1 MTNSIP
7 PLPVNWVRNQNNGQ
21 YFDFLRLDLDSP
33 YFIDKRGVYI
43 IWYTTPTGG
52 KAIYIGQGNIGERLK
67 MHRQNWRITQYSRNG
82 QLKVT
87 WALID
92 DEDSRKRIEAGLYQ
106 NYGPLENEIRPSGN
120 PIFVTPI

>member
-21 YFDFLRLDLDSP
+21 YFDFLKLDLDSP
-33 YFIDKRGVYI
+33 YFIGKRGVYV

-52 KAIYIGQGNIGERLK
+52 KAIYVGQGNIGERLK

-92 DEDSRKRIEAGLYQ
+92 DRLLDGVEAGLYHD
-106 NYGPLENEIRPSGN
+106 YGPLEVERRPEAA
-120 PIFVTPI
+120 PIPVTPI